1 MCVSSVFRPIVLF
14 RLSWSFVL
22 FSFNNQ
28 ECVNESREITFSKPK
43 IVSSLAVRILKS
55 LRTIY
60 SKYDFVNPSCR
71 LRQGHRGE
79 HWEKIHYAHDEPR
92 QDIAKLS
99 PKDTAQ
105 TQNTL

>member
-55 LRTIY
+55 FAYNLLKILLCKPVMPSQTGASWGALGKDSLRT
-60 SKYDFVNPSCR
+60 
-71 LRQGHRGE
+71 
-79 HWEKIHYAHDEPR
+79 
-92 QDIAKLS
+92 
-99 PKDTAQ
+99 
-105 TQNTL
+105 